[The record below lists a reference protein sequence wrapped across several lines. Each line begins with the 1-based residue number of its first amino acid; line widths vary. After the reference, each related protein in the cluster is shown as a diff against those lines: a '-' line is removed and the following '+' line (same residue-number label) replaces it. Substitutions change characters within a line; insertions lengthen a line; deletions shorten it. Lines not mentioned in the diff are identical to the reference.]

1 MKMTYKK
8 IIILISIF
16 IAGAFVFSNY
26 SYASEELK
34 MNNAPRK
41 YFKVDTKKLA
51 DVKVTIKDN
60 NGISSVKLYGGESW
74 NDESLTKDP
83 IQSNDKINE
92 KEYTFKLSHKNLLKG
107 KEKYFYIEIKD
118 GSGNIQNS
126 RFRVYVKK
134 GKYAIDDAPRVKGF
148 SISGNK
154 MSFIVRDAGG
164 SKYAKILDLNNNN
177 KQIKYFTK
185 LKKGDAPVE
194 IDISKCKEK
203 DGQYKLKIITEDR
216 YKVSAS
222 RTISFRLKPI
232 EVTQVKLDKDNLSMD
247 INEVKQ
253 LKATIKPNNA
263 TNMDIKW
270 TSSDENV
277 AKVDNKGKVKAI
289 ATGTAIITAKTNN
302 EKEATCNVTVSEKV
316 IETVEATKIQ
326 LDSEKFTIYK
336 GETKQLKATI
346 EPKNVTNKTVTW
358 SSSNTKVATVDKNG
372 KIKAIAAGTA
382 TITAKTD
389 NEKKDTC
396 KVKVKIK
403 NDNSAQK
410 WLQTCE
416 KVAKNLEKKNFRYYK
431 SGASNSYKQ
440 AIKSKNYKC
449 DCATYVSWC
458 LQEYGILKEGQ
469 RFYSSGN
476 QIKYSNKSK
485 VKANIEKYA
494 KIITVNKRVKDYYK
508 NLQPGD
514 ICCYTDHVNVYVG
527 NTSGIK
533 LKWHDA
539 GPAGTEKD
547 GEGGKFTHIDNVLR
561 GGKYGKSVNKKGES
575 KKITYIIRIDF
586 SKVK

>member
-83 IQSNDKINE
+83 IQSNDKINA

-263 TNMDIKW
+263 TNTDIKW

-277 AKVDNKGKVKAI
+277 VKVDNKGKVKAI
-289 ATGTAIITAKTNN
+289 ATGTATITAKTNN
-302 EKEATCNVTVSEKV
+302 EKEAKCNVTVSEKV

-326 LDSEKFTIYK
+326 LDSKKFTIYK

-358 SSSNTKVATVDKNG
+358 SSSNTKVATVDKNNG

-389 NEKKDTC
+389 NGKKAIC
-396 KVKVKIK
+396 KVTVEIK

-416 KVAKNLEKKNFRYYK
+416 KVAKRLNGKFVFYK
-431 SGASNSYKQ
+431 SGASKSYNQ

-469 RFYSSGN
+469 KFYSTGSIHYKNGA
-476 QIKYSNKSK
+476 
-485 VKANIEKYA
+485 KANITKYA
-494 KIITVNKRVKDYYK
+494 KIINVNKKVKDYYK
-508 NLQPGD
+508 ELQPGD
-514 ICCYTDHVNVYVG
+514 ICCYGNPNHVNVYVG
-527 NTSGIK
+527 KTSDGSLI
-533 LKWHDA
+533 WDDA
-539 GPAGTEKD
+539 GPVT
-547 GEGGKFTHIDNVLR
+547 T
-561 GGKYGKSVNKKGES
+561 YNKKQGS
-575 KKITYIIRIDF
+575 KFKKIENKVRTDSYRKNGKRVISKIIRIDF

>member
-164 SKYAKILDLNNNN
+164 SKYVKILDLNNNN

-263 TNMDIKW
+263 TNTDIKW

-277 AKVDNKGKVKAI
+277 VKVDNKGKVKAI
-289 ATGTAIITAKTNN
+289 ATGTATITAKTNN
-302 EKEATCNVTVSEKV
+302 EKEAKCNVTVSEKV

-358 SSSNTKVATVDKNG
+358 SSSNTKVATVDKNNG

-389 NEKKDTC
+389 NGKKATC
-396 KVKVKIK
+396 KVTVEIK

-416 KVAKNLEKKNFRYYK
+416 KVAKRLNGKFVFYK
-431 SGASNSYKQ
+431 SGASKSYKQ

-469 RFYSSGN
+469 KFYSTGSLRYSSGAT
-476 QIKYSNKSK
+476 
-485 VKANIEKYA
+485 KANITKYA
-494 KIITVNKRVKDYYK
+494 KIINVNKKVKDYYK
-508 NLQPGD
+508 ELQPGD
-514 ICCYTDHVNVYVG
+514 ICCYGNPNHVNVYVG
-527 NTSGIK
+527 KTSDGSLI
-533 LKWHDA
+533 WDDA
-539 GPAGTEKD
+539 GPVT
-547 GEGGKFTHIDNVLR
+547 T
-561 GGKYGKSVNKKGES
+561 YNKKQGS
-575 KKITYIIRIDF
+575 KFKKIENKVRTDSYSKNGKRVIRKIIRIDF